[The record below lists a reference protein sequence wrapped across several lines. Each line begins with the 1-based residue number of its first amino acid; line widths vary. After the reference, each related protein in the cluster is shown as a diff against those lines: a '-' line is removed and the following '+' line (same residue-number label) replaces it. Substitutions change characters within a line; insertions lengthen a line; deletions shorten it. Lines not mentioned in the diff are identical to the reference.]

1 MDKSDFDLS
10 FRLLLSNVATDAAVD
25 GDDDDG
31 QEEDEDIV
39 DRFGG
44 FVLWLFLSAE
54 EFSSIGLTV

>member
-44 FVLWLFLSAE
+44 FVL
-54 EFSSIGLTV
+54 